1 MKRGAFYRMN
11 SRGRQ
16 RGISLVETMI
26 GLVVGMVASL
36 VIIQSF
42 SSSESYRRNLSGSAD
57 AMQNAAIAGG
67 YLDMVLQE
75 AGASLVQGR
84 NVWGC
89 RLLVSRGGSAVIPRG
104 SVYPAPFA
112 NFPTR
117 VRVLPLGILDGGS
130 GSDVIMV
137 MFGNSGTGNRD
148 VPFDA
153 TSDGLTM
160 NVTNNNGVGLK
171 STGQSPTDL
180 FLSVPQEVSAGPGD
194 CQIVQTTSAFSNGSP
209 VVDPSLDLSVMPSTV
224 SGTASLTTIPL
235 NRATYGALI
244 SSANSPSA
252 FHLGRESSPIFSL
265 ISVNGNGE
273 LVDYDMLGRNGA
285 QTFGENIFLLKA
297 RYGLDNGN
305 NGGVANDNVID
316 EWVSPAASGWT
327 LSSLMDGTG
336 STEQKV
342 DQIKA
347 VRLAV
352 VTRSSQLVNS
362 DATTTQL
369 TLFPDLELSRQVSR
383 SLSSEE
389 QKYQYQIFDW
399 VIPLRNMKATP
410 K

>member
-1 MKRGAFYRMN
+1 
-11 SRGRQ
+11 
-16 RGISLVETMI
+16 
-26 GLVVGMVASL
+26 
-36 VIIQSF
+36 
-42 SSSESYRRNLSGSAD
+42 
-57 AMQNAAIAGG
+57 
-67 YLDMVLQE
+67 
-75 AGASLVQGR
+75 
-84 NVWGC
+84 
-89 RLLVSRGGSAVIPRG
+89 
-104 SVYPAPFA
+104 
-112 NFPTR
+112 
-117 VRVLPLGILDGGS
+117 
-130 GSDVIMV
+130 
-137 MFGNSGTGNRD
+137 
-148 VPFDA
+148 
-153 TSDGLTM
+153 M

-194 CQIVQTTSAFSNGSP
+194 CQIVQTTSTFSNGSP
-209 VVDPSLDLSVMPSTV
+209 VVDPSLNLSVMPSTV

-235 NRATYGALI
+235 NKATYGALI

-305 NGGVANDNVID
+305 GKANGGRIANDNVID

-327 LSSLMDGTG
+327 LASLMDGTAT
-336 STEQKV
+336 TEQKV

-352 VTRSSQLVNS
+352 VTRSSQVVNS

-369 TLFPDLELSRQVSR
+369 TLFPDLEPSRQASVSNLD
-383 SLSSEE
+383 S
-389 QKYQYQIFDW
+389 KYQYQIFDW

>member
-42 SSSESYRRNLSGSAD
+42 SSSENYRRNLSGSAD

-67 YLDMVLQE
+67 YLDLVLQE

-84 NVWGC
+84 KLWGC

-104 SVYPAPFA
+104 SVYPAPFGA
-112 NFPTR
+112 FPTT

-305 NGGVANDNVID
+305 NGGIANDNVID

-352 VTRSSQLVNS
+352 VTRSSQVVNS

>member
-1 MKRGAFYRMN
+1 
-11 SRGRQ
+11 
-16 RGISLVETMI
+16 V
-26 GLVVGMVASL
+26 
-36 VIIQSF
+36 
-42 SSSESYRRNLSGSAD
+42 
-57 AMQNAAIAGG
+57 
-67 YLDMVLQE
+67 
-75 AGASLVQGR
+75 
-84 NVWGC
+84 
-89 RLLVSRGGSAVIPRG
+89 
-104 SVYPAPFA
+104 
-112 NFPTR
+112 
-117 VRVLPLGILDGGS
+117 
-130 GSDVIMV
+130 V

-171 STGQSPTDL
+171 SAGQSPNDL
-180 FLSVPQEVSAGPGD
+180 FLIVPQDVSGAPGD

-209 VVDPSLDLSVMPSTV
+209 VVDPSLNLSVMPSAV

-235 NRATYGALI
+235 NKATYGALI

-265 ISVNGNGE
+265 ISVNSNGE
-273 LVDYDMLGRNGA
+273 LVDYDMLGRNGS
-285 QTFGENIFLLKA
+285 QTFGENIFLFKA

-305 NGGVANDNVID
+305 NGGIANDNVID

-327 LSSLMDGTG
+327 LSSLMDGMG

-352 VTRSSQLVNS
+352 VTRSSQVVNS

-369 TLFPDLELSRQVSR
+369 TLFPDLEVSRQVSR